1 MWMPSSRPG
10 CRKSG
15 VCHGGGRR
23 IFLLCSSVNI
33 FLFRPLSC
41 SPSSLPPF
49 PVLRF
54 ALLPLPL
61 NNGAFRLFSQR
72 FPPLRSCSVRS
83 ACPLCSLFRLLSLCP
98 WWAYGLPR
106 GGFVIVCGSNLPGLF
121 GRIIRTARSDRVDWV
136 QVFLVIRVLIVC
148 VYVHTLLYM
157 HCYIRIIKH
166 GFRWFFRKNYA
177 IFASEWRTCM
187 PCPIKSHGLH
197 TERRTGVGIPFRAV
211 GEPHAKPL
219 KPT

>member
-1 MWMPSSRPG
+1 MEAGAGFFFCARPQN
-10 CRKSG
+10 
-15 VCHGGGRR
+15 
-23 IFLLCSSVNI
+23 ILL
-33 FLFRPLSC
+33 FPLLSC

-49 PVLRF
+49 PVLRL
-54 ALLPLPL
+54 ALPCLALPCFLFL
-61 NNGAFRLFSQR
+61 LIMGLSGCFRNDFRHCACAMSVLFVCC
-72 FPPLRSCSVRS
+72 FVC
-83 ACPLCSLFRLLSLCP
+83 SLCP
-98 WWAYGLPR
+98 RWAYGLPR
-106 GGFVIVCGSNLPGLF
+106 GGFVIVCGSDLLGLF
-121 GRIIRTARSDRVDWV
+121 GRIIRTARLDRVDWA
-136 QVFLVIRVLIVC
+136 QVFLVIRALIVC

-187 PCPIKSHGLH
+187 PCPIKLHGLH